1 MHHFED
7 TKLVQTIGF
16 CRILYKYI
24 QNTSH
29 THITNKDELER
40 NMPSM
45 SNCVCRSTT
54 TACRQPPTLP
64 LLFLF
69 CLSASKVLSKCTG
82 SEQPRKNE
90 RNDVRCGAM
99 WLLLCNVTR
108 ATSKTGLRFS
118 PWFIQNCCK
127 TEPHLLRQR
136 PTARGDSRSAVS
148 K

>member
-16 CRILYKYI
+16 CRISYKYI

-54 TACRQPPTLP
+54 TACRQPLP
-64 LLFLF
+64 YLCYFYSV
-69 CLSASKVLSKCTG
+69 SARLRCFPNAPEVSSH
-82 SEQPRKNE
+82 E
-90 RNDVRCGAM
+90 RTKGMMCGAVQCG
-99 WLLLCNVTR
+99 LLCNVTK

-127 TEPHLLRQR
+127 TEPRLLRQR
-136 PTARGDSRSAVS
+136 PTARGDGRSAVS

>member
-1 MHHFED
+1 MCTTLRTLSLFKQSVSVEYRINTYKIHH
-7 TKLVQTIGF
+7 TP
-16 CRILYKYI
+16 
-24 QNTSH
+24 
-29 THITNKDELER
+29 ITNKDELER

-99 WLLLCNVTR
+99 WFAVQCHESNEQNRIKVFPMVYSKLLQNGTTFAAA
-108 ATSKTGLRFS
+108 ATDR
-118 PWFIQNCCK
+118 
-127 TEPHLLRQR
+127 
-136 PTARGDSRSAVS
+136 ARGQQIRCE
-148 K
+148 